1 MKLVSKIQIIDH
13 SPPKCVHTSD
23 EYLFYLMH
31 LDLWG
36 QGIKFYNLNLGTNKV
51 WKCEI
56 VPIEGI
62 THNQKGILIDVICNI
77 LSQDSWEVN
86 MFDSYLTK
94 MT

>member
-1 MKLVSKIQIIDH
+1 
-13 SPPKCVHTSD
+13 
-23 EYLFYLMH
+23 MH

-36 QGIKFYNLNLGTNKV
+36 QEIKFYNLNLGTNKV

-62 THNQKGILIDVICNI
+62 AHNPKSILIDMICNI
-77 LSQDSWEVN
+77 LSQDSWEVS